1 MIYHQFFT
9 ERGIKD
15 ELLSS
20 LDIVCPPLFII
31 LGPGIWD
38 VHFLLQSPDD
48 LISCLKM
55 SLSQWISMTI
65 FVDLHVLF
73 QV

>member
-15 ELLSS
+15 EFLSS

-31 LGPGIWD
+31 LGPGI
-38 VHFLLQSPDD
+38 LGCPLPASK
-48 LISCLKM
+48 SR
-55 SLSQWISMTI
+55 
-65 FVDLHVLF
+65 
-73 QV
+73 